1 MVILMMMSMPPPPF
15 PERPRRRRSRH
26 QGGRAER
33 VSGLHGQTPIPNL
46 QLICP
51 PRAVSELAA
60 D

>member
-1 MVILMMMSMPPPPF
+1 MVVLMMMSMPPPPC

-26 QGGRAER
+26 QGGKAER
-33 VSGLHGQTPIPNL
+33 VSGLHGPEPTPNL
-46 QLICP
+46 QLIYP